1 MTLLCQLAA
10 LLTITLM
17 PAAYGENQPY
27 EIGVETTD
35 YAPYYYMQDGQYQGE
50 ARDLLDAFAAEN
62 NKRFNYQPLPVPRLF
77 LLFTRNQ
84 FDFKFPD
91 NPQWSPGLKSGLT
104 IYYSDP
110 VMQITEAV
118 LSLEGNK
125 EPVRTVGTILGFT
138 TPGISYQLTEG
149 NLILVEASSMEQLL
163 KMLEA
168 GRIDAIYFNTRVA
181 GYASAHREE
190 PLTLAVRSEFPPYH
204 YAYHLS
210 TLRHPDVLE
219 AFNQFIRG
227 RQTTHKD

>member
-1 MTLLCQLAA
+1 MALLCQLAT
-10 LLTITLM
+10 LLTITLT
-17 PAAYGENQPY
+17 PAALADKQPY

-35 YAPYYYMQDGQYQGE
+35 YAPYYFMQDNQYRGE
-50 ARDLLDAFAAEN
+50 ARELLDAFALKTGQE
-62 NKRFNYQPLPVPRLF
+62 FNYQPLPVPRLF

-118 LSLEGNK
+118 LALEGNK

-181 GYASAHREE
+181 EYASSHREE
-190 PLTLAVRSEFPPYH
+190 PLTLAVRREFPPYH

-219 AFNQFIRG
+219 DFNQYLKVHPALR
-227 RQTTHKD
+227 KD